1 MTILMHLLTP
11 TLLLFVLSMMIGCST
26 PATTPKPLSSQ
37 EIALEKT
44 IQLQKAFQYQLDQKV
59 RLAEVAYPLL
69 KENLSACGK
78 QTKYTLGLLLHNIE
92 DYPATHKEAIQAL
105 LNTNQKIQ
113 VLHTLNYSPA
123 LRTLKQGDILISANN
138 LPIPAN
144 TGKALK
150 LIKTQLQQNPTIT
163 LEFMRANNKIETTI
177 TALEVCS
184 YPVHLSHSNTIN
196 GYANGSHIT
205 ITQGLMRFAKKDSEL
220 AFIIAHEMAHNTEQ
234 HIPQRLKNSFLGA
247 LLDMVLI
254 SSGIP
259 SPLIST
265 GIAANLYSQSY
276 EIEADI
282 IGLRLMHRAG
292 YPIKQI
298 DKFWR
303 KMAAVHPSTILKG
316 PEISHPTTVERSLFI
331 KKEIDNLTAP
341 LPSQD

>member
-1 MTILMHLLTP
+1 MYLLTP
-11 TLLLFVLSMMIGCST
+11 TLLLLVLSMMIGCST
-26 PATTPKPLSSQ
+26 PATTPKPLNSQ

-44 IQLQKAFQYQLDQKV
+44 IQLQKAFQYQLGQRA

-78 QTKYTLGLLLHNIE
+78 QTRYTLGLLLHNIE
-92 DYPATHKEAIQAL
+92 DYPATHKEAIRAL

-113 VLHTLNYSPA
+113 VLHTLNYSSA
-123 LRTLKQGDILISANN
+123 LGTLKQGDILISANN
-138 LPIPAN
+138 IPIPED
-144 TGKALK
+144 TSKALK
-150 LIKTQLQQNPTIT
+150 LINSQLQQDPTIIF
-163 LEFMRANNKIETTI
+163 EIMRGNSEIRTTI
-177 TALEVCS
+177 TASEICN

-196 GYANGSHIT
+196 GYANGSQIT
-205 ITQGLMRFAKKDSEL
+205 ITQGLMRFAKEDSEL

-234 HIPQRLKNSFLGA
+234 HIPQRLKNSSLGA

-303 KMAAVHPSTILKG
+303 KMAAVHPATILKG
-316 PEISHPTTVERSLFI
+316 QEISHPTTVERSLFI
-331 KKEIDNLTAP
+331 KKEIDILTAT
-341 LPSQD
+341 LPKQD